1 MSGVKSVVATR
12 VRGHDS
18 KGNQSKYW
26 YGIKYL
32 RKSRAIFRRYN
43 ETKPWLDQLYGTFLN
58 IRPRMTIVDV
68 GCGTGDFTRYLA
80 SLSKGKNTI
89 VGIDS
94 SEKGLAAAAS
104 DTMRNRFSKMI
115 SYKVGDV
122 YNIPVDDEYAN
133 LTCCRSLLIHLTDP
147 LKAVKEMGRVTKI
160 RGSVAA
166 VERGKLSA
174 FVDPNDET
182 YSELSEQWE
191 NAWGE
196 GVRKL
201 DGKGFRIGER
211 LPGIFHAAGLTDI
224 KAEVQADAWLYSDPR
239 RRLTDVKEQLRF
251 DLSLLKARSR
261 IDRKYL
267 IAGGMTPT
275 RIDAYNKQTFDK
287 LKALLSDDRKLRN
300 DPTLYVAS
308 RFLVS
313 GIRTT

>member
-1 MSGVKSVVATR
+1 MSAVKSVVTAR
-12 VRGHDS
+12 VRNHDS

-26 YGIKYL
+26 YGVKYL

-94 SEKGLAAAAS
+94 SEKGLAAAAA
-104 DTMRNRFSKMI
+104 DTRKNRFSKMI
-115 SYKVGDV
+115 SYKAGDV
-122 YNIPVDDEYAN
+122 FNIPLDNEYAD

-147 LKAVKEMGRVTKI
+147 LKAVKEMARVTKV

-166 VERGKLSA
+166 VEGGKLSA
-174 FVDPNDET
+174 IVDPNDET

-191 NAWGE
+191 DAWGE

-211 LPGIFHAAGLTDI
+211 IPGIFHAAGLTDI

-251 DLSLLKARSR
+251 DLSLVKARSR

-287 LKALLSDDRKLRN
+287 LKALLSDDNRLRN

-313 GIRTT
+313 GTRTT